1 MHPCRPGLRGAVR
14 PDQGKSQMHIS
25 SLRILAATCCL
36 GSMVAHAA
44 DPASGTLST
53 ANPTI
58 TYESGPFTGS
68 NPEGECDDV
77 FCDHFALTLDLAGV
91 PTTSSVRITTSW
103 ITPADDFDIY
113 WMNGA
118 AEVDHSARSEEHTSE
133 LQSPCNLVCRLLLE
147 NKNKINIRD

>member
-1 MHPCRPGLRGAVR
+1 MSTPRLR
-14 PDQGKSQMHIS
+14 M
-25 SLRILAATCCL
+25 LAALCCF
-36 GSMVAHAA
+36 GSMAAQAA

-68 NPEGECDDV
+68 NPEGECDEL
-77 FCDHFALTLDLAGV
+77 FCDHFALTLNLAGV

-118 AEVDHSARSEEHTSE
+118 AEVDHSAEAT
-133 LQSPCNLVCRLLLE
+133 
-147 NKNKINIRD
+147 I